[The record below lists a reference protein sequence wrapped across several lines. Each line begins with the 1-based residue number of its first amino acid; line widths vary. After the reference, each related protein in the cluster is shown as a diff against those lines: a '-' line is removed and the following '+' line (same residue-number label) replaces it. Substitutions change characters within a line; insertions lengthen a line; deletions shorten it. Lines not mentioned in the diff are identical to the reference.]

1 MSLDTIAMIGYEQGE
16 FREAPEDWFSGTD
29 LLVRGTEGTDNW
41 IRGRYYD
48 EVIKQITGYTLYHQ
62 LKNGTV
68 QDISRL
74 LNEYTF
80 AHVSSVA
87 NRRVQISNE
96 ELQQLNKWFKIAAEK
111 GCFLEAWY

>member
-1 MSLDTIAMIGYEQGE
+1 MSLDTVAMIGYEHGE

-29 LLVRGTEGTDNW
+29 LLIRGTKGTDNW

-48 EVIKQITGYTLYHQ
+48 EVIKQITGYTLYH
-62 LKNGTV
+62 
-68 QDISRL
+68 
-74 LNEYTF
+74 
-80 AHVSSVA
+80 
-87 NRRVQISNE
+87 E